1 VGSSVKGRTIAKSA
15 HEILLELISRAERG
29 GLAGSLMFDESGV
42 VRHADERASAE
53 LGTQAVGRR
62 LTEVIPFLKESPLF
76 EELVSRRAA
85 GLLTSDRLLGV
96 SALAIAPT
104 DGGFQAVLL
113 RPSIA
118 EAAFEATPAMMMVVN
133 AEGRILEANELAR
146 THLNPLGAVVGEF
159 LHELIGLDL
168 VTRVVTNTLA
178 GRSSEPLS
186 FEWRTAQGPRVLEL
200 RCRKIAG
207 APSLCL
213 LKLTDVTAERQVAVE
228 RERLL
233 EALHQSQKLD
243 AIGQLASGVAHDMNN
258 VLAVVQTCAG
268 VLKDEVQEA
277 LHKADAE
284 QILLATQRARDLL
297 HQLLA
302 FARKTPAKTETFDVV
317 DMTREAVGLVMRLLP
332 TNVRL
337 HLHVPNE
344 AHEVTGD
351 RSQLQQ
357 ALLNVCLNARDA
369 MPDGGDITLTLSVD
383 GRRANF
389 CVTDTGQGMP
399 REVMQRAFEPFYTT
413 KKRGSGT
420 GLGLSMAYTSLR
432 AHHGDIRLEST
443 VGRGTKVTMWLPRQ
457 SPESDSDVTTPIPAK
472 HGVAVVV
479 DDDEVT
485 RSVLSR
491 FLRKLG
497 YAVQEVGSG
506 EEAIALMRGGLRPS
520 LVVCDMVMPGLDG
533 NQTMSQLKALEP
545 DVRVVIT
552 SGFLGDDDASGVR
565 SAGANGFLLKPF
577 SMDDVAELI
586 SSLRN

>member
-1 VGSSVKGRTIAKSA
+1 M
-15 HEILLELISRAERG
+15 
-29 GLAGSLMFDESGV
+29 LMLDEAGV
-42 VRHADERASAE
+42 VRHADERACAA
-53 LGTQAVGRR
+53 LGGTPVGRR
-62 LTEVIPFLKESPLF
+62 ITELVPFLTSTTRWH
-76 EELVSRRAA
+76 ELLQRREA
-85 GLLTSDRLLGV
+85 GLL
-96 SALAIAPT
+96 SAHGLTGITGLAVAPT

-113 RPSIA
+113 KPSMA
-118 EAAFEATPAMMMVVN
+118 EAAFEATPAMMLVVDG
-133 AEGRILEANELAR
+133 ETRVVEANEQTQARLAALGELR
-146 THLNPLGAVVGEF
+146 GRPLR
-159 LHELIGLDL
+159 ELIGSD
-168 VTRVVTNTLA
+168 VVARVVTNTLE
-178 GRSSEPLS
+178 GRATETVS
-186 FEWRTAQGPRVLEL
+186 FEWATSHGLRVMELLCRKVMGPR
-200 RCRKIAG
+200 
-207 APSLCL
+207 PLCV
-213 LKLTDVTAERQVAVE
+213 LKLTDVTAERQVALE

-268 VLKDEVQEA
+268 ALKEEVQEA

-302 FARKTPAKTETFDVV
+302 FARKTPAKTELFDVV
-317 DMTREAVGLVMRLLP
+317 EMTREAINLVMRLLP

-344 AHEVTGD
+344 GFEVTGD

-369 MPDGGDITLTLSVD
+369 MPAGGTITVTLTCD
-383 GRRANF
+383 ERRAAF
-389 CVTDTGQGMP
+389 CVTDTGEGMP
-399 REVMQRAFEPFYTT
+399 REVLQRAFEPFFST

-443 VGRGTKVTMWLPRQ
+443 IGRGTKVTMWLPRQ
-457 SPESDSDVTTPIPAK
+457 VPQNESDLVTPVPSRL
-472 HGVAVVV
+472 GVAVVV

-485 RSVLSR
+485 RNVLSR

-506 EEAIALMRGGLRPS
+506 EEAVSLLRGGLRPA
-520 LVVCDMVMPGLDG
+520 LVVCDLVMPGLDG
-533 NQTMSQLKALEP
+533 QQTMSQLKALAP
-545 DVRVVIT
+545 QVRVVIT
-552 SGFLGDDDASGVR
+552 SGFLDDEGASEVR

-577 SMDDVAELI
+577 SMDDVAEVI
-586 SSLRN
+586 SSLPH